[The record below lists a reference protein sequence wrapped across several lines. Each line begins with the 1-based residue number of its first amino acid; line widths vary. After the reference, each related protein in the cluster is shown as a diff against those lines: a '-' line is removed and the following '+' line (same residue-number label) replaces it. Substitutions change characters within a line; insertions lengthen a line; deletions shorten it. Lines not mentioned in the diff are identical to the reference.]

1 MPATS
6 SLRSRTAGSGLADQP
21 PPQRILNEARS
32 LFFTHGYS
40 AFTMDDLAAALGM
53 SKKTLYVHFPG
64 KDAMIRAIIDG
75 FAAEVRA
82 DTEALLANQTLQ
94 FAEKLRGFAQ
104 GMVERLSRLTP
115 AILADL
121 EQYSPDLH
129 RHILQT
135 RAKHLPYIFGRFI
148 EEGQLCGA
156 VRDDISPVF
165 ASEFFLHA
173 MQSLMQADAL
183 KRLRLNPEACFDH
196 AIRLF
201 FGGLLTPSGQKE
213 HEKLFPR

>member
-1 MPATS
+1 MPAATPAKPDLSTS
-6 SLRSRTAGSGLADQP
+6 GSP
-21 PPQRILNEARS
+21 PPPDRILAEARE
-32 LFFTHGYS
+32 LFFSDGYS

-53 SKKTLYVHFPG
+53 SKKTLYVYFPG

-75 FAAEVRA
+75 LAAEIRA
-82 DTEALLANQTLQ
+82 DADTLLANQSLR

-104 GMVERLSRLTP
+104 GMVERLSKIRP

-121 EQYSPDLH
+121 ERYSPDLH
-129 RHILQT
+129 RYLLQV
-135 RAKHLPYIFGRFI
+135 RAKNVPYIFGRFI

-173 MQSLMQADAL
+173 MQGLMHSGSLE
-183 KRLRLNPEACFDH
+183 RLRIRPETCFDRSV
-196 AIRLF
+196 RLF
-201 FGGLLTPSGQKE
+201 FGGLLTTTGLKE
-213 HEKLFPR
+213 HEKFFPS